1 MNADEV
7 GSQGKMARPR
17 EILSALRRVVAR
29 SPDGHFPWAAVV
41 FAVFAAAYLP
51 LARFGVDP
59 HHDGMMLKPA
69 LVVADGG
76 VIHRDVYSQYGPMAS
91 WVHALWVVL
100 LGPTLWAIRT
110 GTALMLVT
118 ATTLFFVAWRRAFG
132 QGVALVAISCAFL
145 LTPHFSPEIPP
156 NPWSADVAFL
166 FVALLALVLT
176 TNWRP
181 PFSPLWGPLTAG
193 AVVGA
198 TFLTRLNVGVL
209 LAVLLGLRELL
220 RRRFRRLAFFG
231 AGFVVVVGL
240 AALSLGLDG
249 ALDEWWLQSVEMPRT
264 WLSNVAGSPGGFF
277 IRHQVFTLA
286 IPSAAIVLMTVT
298 AVGGGLERSVGR
310 KHLAVLRSAFAVVI
324 LTVVA
329 VYHVGWSLPGWNRW
343 DASWA
348 VIVLTIAAAPF
359 ALGWWKGGNG
369 ISDGTGDPDERLWL
383 YGSMWL
389 VGLAAFVQIYPVAGP
404 RYLWWATVPALGP
417 VVHLLR
423 RFTLPGP
430 RRALVGGLAIAVLL
444 PIAVQQAWHTLHEER
459 VSIPDVPVL
468 EHMLMSVEYA
478 QALSANLESVQA
490 YLESHGHPPVLS
502 LCMDGLYSTLSPNRA
517 TPDPYFWF
525 YAFPEGAFDDA
536 ERGRFIGAVRPIVW
550 WCPPAPDPYLLA
562 RGYDMRLLPVDPAI
576 QDDPRFEA
584 WPMLSRVL
592 VPNEWEPLSGEP
604 DLVPDAYDPDLHT
617 AVERALEHGLLER
630 IAPGSTV
637 VFTRRSALVDD
648 NGFVLKHFERD
659 RDIQFVESMPD
670 VTVDCVEGLCAGD
683 RHFVESDRRFV
694 EAMPDVTQ
702 DCDQGL
708 CGAEGRPLVVLEVL
722 PSGDQMILVTA
733 PIRMLSA
740 AGSPIVDVSEAH
752 LFGPADRVP
761 LCDFPATVDR
771 PLEGLD
777 GAEGWSLRHCSSGP
791 EAALAGFVSWVADG
805 CGDRPGWWLCS
816 PPIDEELAVL
826 ADGALDAGLFDG
838 VGASSTVVLGDV
850 EAWRDGAGSYLE
862 DRVETAGV
870 RFVGEIPAEAV
881 GCGEAA
887 WCDAEGRRLYVLDVV
902 DGAEGPVLV
911 LAPVGDIDFEH
922 GQTVIALGHVRLAG
936 PADRTPSCDLASG
949 MPTGPSSGSSQVVVR
964 SCTGAPV
971 MLAVFV
977 SWVAD
982 GCGDRP
988 GWWLCSPPIDEELK
1002 SVEP

>member
-1 MNADEV
+1 MSAGEV

-17 EILSALRRVVAR
+17 EILSTLRQMATR
-29 SPDGHFPWAAVV
+29 SPDRHFPWAAVV
-41 FAVFAAAYLP
+41 FAMFAAAYLP

-59 HHDGMMLKPA
+59 HHDGLMLKPA

-76 VIHRDVYSQYGPMAS
+76 VIHRDVFSQYGPMAT

-110 GTALMLVT
+110 GTALMLAT
-118 ATTLFFVAWRRAFG
+118 AATFFFVAWRRAFG

-198 TFLTRLNVGVL
+198 TFLARLNVGVL
-209 LAVLLGLRELL
+209 LAVLLGLSELL
-220 RRRFRRLAFFG
+220 RRRFRRLAFFV
-231 AGFVVVVGL
+231 AGFAVVVGL
-240 AALSLGLDG
+240 AVLSLGLDG

-264 WLSNVAGSPGGFF
+264 WLSNVAGSSGGFF

-298 AVGGGLERSVGR
+298 AVGGGLERLVER
-310 KHLAVLRSAFAVVI
+310 KNLAVLRAAFAVVI
-324 LTVVA
+324 LTVVV

-369 ISDGTGDPDERLWL
+369 ISHGTGDPDERSWL
-383 YGSMWL
+383 CGSLWL

-417 VVHLLR
+417 VIHLLR

-430 RRALVGGLAIAVLL
+430 RRALVGALAVAVLL
-444 PIAVQQAWHTLHEER
+444 PIAVQQAWQTLHEER

-478 QALSANLESVQA
+478 QAHSANLESVQA
-490 YLESHGHPPVLS
+490 YLESRVHQDGQFLPPVLS

-517 TPDPYFWF
+517 TPDPYFVFW
-525 YAFPEGAFDDA
+525 AFPQGAFDDA
-536 ERGRFIGAVRPIVW
+536 ERGRFIMATRPIVW

-592 VPNEWEPLSGEP
+592 VPNEWEPLLGES
-604 DLVPDAYDPDLHT
+604 DLVPDAYDPDLYA

-637 VFTRRSALVDD
+637 VFTRHSALVDD
-648 NGFVLKHFERD
+648 KGFVLKHFERA
-659 RDIQFVESMPD
+659 RDFRFVESMPN
-670 VTVDCVEGLCAGD
+670 
-683 RHFVESDRRFV
+683 
-694 EAMPDVTQ
+694 VTQ
-702 DCDQGL
+702 DCGQGL
-708 CGAEGRPLVVLEVL
+708 CDAVGRPLVVLEML
-722 PSGDQMILVTA
+722 PSGDQNILVAVPVRT
-733 PIRMLSA
+733 LSA

-771 PLEGLD
+771 PLEGLG

-791 EAALAGFVSWVADG
+791 EAALAEFVSWVADG
-805 CGDRPGWWLCS
+805 CGGRPGWWLCS
-816 PPIDEELAVL
+816 APIDEEMAVL

-850 EAWRDGAGSYLE
+850 EAWRDGAGLYLE

-902 DGAEGPVLV
+902 DGADGPVLV
-911 LAPVGDIDFEH
+911 LAPVGDIGSEH
-922 GQTVIALGHVRLAG
+922 GQTVIVLGHVRLAG

-949 MPTGPSSGSSQVVVR
+949 MPTGPASGSSVVVVR
-964 SCTGAPV
+964 ACTGAPV
-971 MLAVFV
+971 MLTVFV

-982 GCGDRP
+982 GCGGRP
-988 GWWLCSPPIDEELK
+988 GWWLCPGIDEELK
-1002 SVEP
+1002 SVIP